1 MTRYAIVPNA
11 RAAIAAVD
19 HTMTNPDTD
28 TLKALLEKAT
38 PGPWKIEH
46 EKASALG
53 PKFDGPVVYAED
65 CETHYVADFSQNHSC
80 RLEYEAISN
89 AKLAA
94 ASPALAAETISL
106 RERVKE
112 LEGVLSLICG
122 SDGYLL
128 SHIATFLG
136 GMCDA
141 HGVSEGKHGAIVEE
155 YYTKLHEISKAARA
169 LKKETK

>member
-80 RLEYEAISN
+80 RLEGEAIST

-112 LEGVLSLICG
+112 LEEDIDRLQAIAEGLAEA
-122 SDGYLL
+122 LL
-128 SHIATFLG
+128 NCTPFTPEEA
-136 GMCDA
+136 DA
-141 HGVSEGKHGAIVEE
+141 KHTALFIWEAYKVE
-155 YYTKLHEISKAARA
+155 KL
-169 LKKETK
+169 